1 MIVSKVPAGH
11 VRALVER
18 PNDDGLAAAAT
29 DLLRGEDP
37 ARSMSRYARGDAAH
51 EGDAWDGERRTPSRL
66 QIDPTF
72 GAIPIARGA
81 ENRGAEDLR
90 TAFREPGKSDRFL
103 VSGFVEASGGR
114 VASLIRV

>member
-18 PNDDGLAAAAT
+18 PNGDALAAAAS

-37 ARSMSRYARGDAAH
+37 TRSMSRHAGRDARH
-51 EGDAWDGERRTPSRL
+51 EGDAWDGERTVPGRF

-72 GAIPIARGA
+72 GAIPIGRGA
-81 ENRGAEDLR
+81 ENRGSEDLR
-90 TAFREPGKSDRFL
+90 TAFRDPAKSDRFL
-103 VSGFVEASGGR
+103 VSGFV
-114 VASLIRV
+114 